1 MKKRTRESILASKL
15 SEELDSGKPNINNI
29 IDIFDNCSVIDIKTL
44 NKLKL
49 KKKIDI
55 KRISGGL
62 KQCIHSHGPIYLKDI
77 PSAAKRIYGAL
88 LINEV
93 EVHNNRFKDIFIGFL
108 IGFIVVYFLG

>member
-15 SEELDSGKPNINNI
+15 SEELDSGNPKIDNI
-29 IDIFDNCSVIDIKTL
+29 IDIFDKCSVIDIKTL

-49 KKKIDI
+49 KKNIDI

-62 KQCIHSHGPIYLKDI
+62 KQCIHSHGPIYINDI

-88 LINEV
+88 LVNEIDIQ
-93 EVHNNRFKDIFIGFL
+93 NNRFKDIFTGFL
-108 IGFIVVYFLG
+108 IGFLIVYFLS

>member
-77 PSAAKRIYGAL
+77 PSAAKRVYGAL

-93 EVHNNRFKDIFIGFL
+93 ELPSTRFKDVLIGFL
-108 IGFIVVYFLG
+108 IGFTVVYFLG